1 MPAKP
6 TRPVEGESDAKS
18 LEPVRRGHDVASS
31 LRAGPRRRCRLRRFR
46 RWPEKLNEDIL
57 VALKAND
64 EIKATL
70 LIKSLELPNHAEFFK
85 KTFGDE
91 MGAKIDANHVKLSQ
105 NMTEGLL
112 KSYKA
117 QLAQNRTNVT
127 AYKLT
132 DPESKD
138 ATGLQSGAMKAMK
151 EKVPLYGVRLIEPG
165 KDAGMHYWSFVYVD
179 GGFRMIGK
187 MNARAAEPAPAAK

>member
-1 MPAKP
+1 
-6 TRPVEGESDAKS
+6 
-18 LEPVRRGHDVASS
+18 
-31 LRAGPRRRCRLRRFR
+31 
-46 RWPEKLNEDIL
+46 
-57 VALKAND
+57 
-64 EIKATL
+64 
-70 LIKSLELPNHAEFFK
+70 
-85 KTFGDE
+85 